1 MSENSI
7 LKAYRSPTELKIQ
20 WMRIMKFTEKE
31 ILDSIQNGEV
41 KSLEVEQS
49 NFNEAMKVFANEAVQ
64 KLQVKFNKTC
74 DEIID
79 YLVFYG

>member
-1 MSENSI
+1 MNENSI

-79 YLVFYG
+79 YLVFH